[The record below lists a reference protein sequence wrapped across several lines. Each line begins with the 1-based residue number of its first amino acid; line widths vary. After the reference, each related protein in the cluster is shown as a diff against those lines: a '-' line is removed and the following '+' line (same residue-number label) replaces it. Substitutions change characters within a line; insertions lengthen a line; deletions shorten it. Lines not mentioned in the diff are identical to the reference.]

1 MKRRNRSSADIGR
14 YAAAGIAIIFILFLS
29 VRAYASSTLQSIEN
43 SVDMKLSEISGRVR
57 LKQELT
63 KKDYTELSSYLAQT
77 GMGFDLDVSIGIAK
91 VSDDEAGLGEAVK
104 IHDMV
109 YSSGILE
116 RLESSGAIPL
126 SEGDTF
132 TITATR
138 RGKSASERLSD
149 LFITTRIRRTVFTA
163 GAVIGQ

>member
-14 YAAAGIAIIFILFLS
+14 YAAAGIAVIFILFLS
-29 VRAYASSTLQSIEN
+29 VRAYASSMLQSIEN

-57 LKQELT
+57 LNKELT
-63 KKDYTELSSYLAQT
+63 RKDYTELSSYLAQT
-77 GMGFDLDVSIGIAK
+77 GMGFDLDVSVGFAK
-91 VSDDEAGLGEAVK
+91 AADDEGGLGEAVA
-104 IHDMV
+104 IHDMI
-109 YSSGILE
+109 YSSGIVE
-116 RLESSGAIPL
+116 RLETEGAISL

-149 LFITTRIRRTVFTA
+149 LFITTRIRRTVFTV
-163 GAVIGQ
+163 GAVIGK

>member
-43 SVDMKLSEISGRVR
+43 SVDMKLSEICGRVR
-57 LKQELT
+57 LNKEMT
-63 KKDYTELSSYLAQT
+63 KKDYTELSSYLAQS
-77 GMGFDLDVSIGIAK
+77 GMGFDLDVSIGFAN
-91 VSDDEAGLGEAVK
+91 VADDEGGMGEATQ

-163 GAVIGQ
+163 GAVIGR